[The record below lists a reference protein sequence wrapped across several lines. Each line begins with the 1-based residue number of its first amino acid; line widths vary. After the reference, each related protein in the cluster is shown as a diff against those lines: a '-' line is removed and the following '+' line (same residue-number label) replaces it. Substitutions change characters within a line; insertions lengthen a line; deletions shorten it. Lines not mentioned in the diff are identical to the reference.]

1 MSFRGR
7 RPRSSSVSLPYPS
20 VLTKR
25 IRTHATRT
33 HTHIHHAFFAFRW
46 MAARAVVYLAARAVL
61 YPVCLR
67 SLPRMRA
74 PRLDKHGPGMHA
86 SERGAL
92 VRLSLI
98 ILFLSVVRFSPA
110 HAQLSLSTFRPRHWW
125 RGWQARRAALGQG
138 CFRSC
143 SQDATA
149 YFATASQSLPPI
161 YMETPSQVHV
171 LAQGARGEGQRAGG
185 RVST

>member
-46 MAARAVVYLAARAVL
+46 MAARAVIYLAARAVL

-98 ILFLSVVRFSPA
+98 IFVICGTFFARTRTVVIVNFSPA
-110 HAQLSLSTFRPRHWW
+110 ALVARVAGKEGGAGARMLQELLAGRDCLLRDRLSEFTTDIYGDTFT
-125 RGWQARRAALGQG
+125 GAR
-138 CFRSC
+138 
-143 SQDATA
+143 
-149 YFATASQSLPPI
+149 AS
-161 YMETPSQVHV
+161 
-171 LAQGARGEGQRAGG
+171 ARGEG
-185 RVST
+185 

>member
-1 MSFRGR
+1 VSFRGR

-98 ILFLSVVRFSPA
+98 ICRDVVLWFFVCRSLFCYLWYV
-110 HAQLSLSTFRPRHWW
+110 FRPHTH
-125 RGWQARRAALGQG
+125 
-138 CFRSC
+138 SC
-143 SQDATA
+143 HCQL
-149 YFATASQSLPPI
+149 F
-161 YMETPSQVHV
+161 
-171 LAQGARGEGQRAGG
+171 ARGTGGAGG
-185 RVST
+185 RQGGRRWGKDASGAARRTRLLTSRPPLRVYHRYIWRHLHRCTC